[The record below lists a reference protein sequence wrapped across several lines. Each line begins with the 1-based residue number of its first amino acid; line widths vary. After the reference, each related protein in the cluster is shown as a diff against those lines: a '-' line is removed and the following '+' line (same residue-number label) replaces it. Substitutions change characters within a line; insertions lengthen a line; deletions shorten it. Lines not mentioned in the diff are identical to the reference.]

1 MHTHHA
7 IDYIEFTVRDLAA
20 AKQFYT
26 AAFGWGFTDYGPE
39 YAGIQG
45 PVGEVGGLR
54 QAEAGPK
61 GGPLV
66 ILYSTDLG
74 ASLQGVRSAGGTVL
88 QEPFPFPGGRRFHFL
103 DPSGNELAVWSP
115 D

>member
-1 MHTHHA
+1 MHSHHT
-7 IDYIEFTVRDLAA
+7 IDYIEFAVRDIVA
-20 AKQFYT
+20 AKKFYA

-45 PVGEVGGLR
+45 PDREVGGFR
-54 QAEAGPK
+54 QAEEIGK

-66 ILYSTDLG
+66 VLYSADLG
-74 ASLQGVRSAGGTVL
+74 ASLDAVRAAGGQVV
-88 QEPFPFPGGRRFHFL
+88 QEPFPFPGGRRFHFQ